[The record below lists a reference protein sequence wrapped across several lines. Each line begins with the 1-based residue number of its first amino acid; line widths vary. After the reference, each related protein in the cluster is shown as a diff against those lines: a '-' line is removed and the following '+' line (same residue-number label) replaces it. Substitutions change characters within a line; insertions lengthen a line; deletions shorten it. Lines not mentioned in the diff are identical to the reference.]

1 MARALEGIRVL
12 DLTIWQQGPYASAM
26 LADLGAD
33 VIKIEGPELPDPGRR
48 FLFRREVGLSP
59 YFEAHNRG
67 KRALAL
73 DLKHPRGKDLFLRL
87 VEGADVFLHNLR
99 GGAVERLGLDYQVV
113 SKVNP
118 KIIYAHASAW
128 GGEGPDVNLGS
139 YDILAQA
146 RGGLMMMSG
155 EPEGPPLPAPVP
167 VADQVGAIV
176 AAYAIV
182 VALFHR
188 ERTGQGQE
196 LNVSLLGSQLALQSF
211 NVMSYLLTGRLP
223 QRQPRG
229 GFGPLWNTYK
239 GSDGRHFSL
248 AMLEDRWWPGVCQA
262 IDEPS
267 LETDPRFETAQRRFQ
282 NREELT
288 AHLDEVFARR
298 PAREWVRRFQE
309 HDLMA
314 APVQDYEELVND
326 PQVVANDYIQEVECP
341 GHGTVRMVGV
351 PIRFGETPGEIR
363 EMAPALGE
371 HTHEVLLDCGL
382 TQEEIDQ
389 LETERV
395 IRQDRPEAG

>member
-1 MARALEGIRVL
+1 MVRALEGIRVL

-33 VIKIEGPELPDPGRR
+33 VVKIEGPDLPDPGRR
-48 FLFRREVGLSP
+48 FLFRRDLGLSP
-59 YFEAHNRG
+59 YYEAHNRG
-67 KRALAL
+67 KRSLAL
-73 DLKHPRGKDLFLRL
+73 DLKHPRGKELFLHL
-87 VEGADVFLHNLR
+87 IKGADVFLHNLR
-99 GGAVERLGLDYQVV
+99 GGAVERLGLDYKAV

-118 KIIYAHASAW
+118 RIVYAHASAW

-146 RGGLMMMSG
+146 RGGLMMMNG
-155 EPEGPPLPAPVP
+155 EPEGSPLPAPVP

-176 AAYAIV
+176 AAFAIV

-248 AMLEDRWWPGVCQA
+248 AMLEDRWWPGVCRA
-262 IDEPS
+262 IDEPE
-267 LETDPRFETAQRRFQ
+267 LENDPRFETTQSRFQ
-282 NREELT
+282 NRQELT

-309 HDLMA
+309 RDLMA
-314 APVQDYEELVND
+314 APVQNYEELVND
-326 PQVVANDYIQEVECP
+326 PQVIANAYIQEVERP
-341 GHGTVRMVGV
+341 GREAVQMVGL
-351 PIRFGETPGEIR
+351 PIKFGETPAEIR
-363 EMAPALGE
+363 GMAPALGE
-371 HTHEVLLDCGL
+371 HTRELLLKSGL
-382 TQEEIDQ
+382 AREEIDG
-389 LETERV
+389 LESDGV
-395 IRQDRPEAG
+395 IRQDRSGAD